1 MKNYLSPENLNLE
14 TSQNLKDLIK
24 ASSEMDGCPIKNILN
39 NETNSMW
46 LSGEGMPQEIIINLK
61 RGILKEFPKK
71 LSAVAIYCW
80 HAYPTNPKLIEI
92 QISKNN
98 ENKFNSLGNFELCL
112 KPGIQL
118 FQLDDDSEFL
128 INEKIQK
135 IILKIIIKETF
146 NGDRTYINNV
156 YLYENIDMN
165 YINANNIS
173 EDNVNLGNNNNNNN
187 GLSDSSSIIYL
198 RESREKNLPRS
209 NFSTIGKDKL
219 NNQLKDNLNTF
230 SKDLTEDLL
239 DLKSKDLGLISINN
253 LNSNPTINLNSINLN
268 NNLTSENNML
278 ISDSELSERKSIN
291 RDRNLFNNDLNVSS
305 KILEEEE
312 EKEKSSIFNSV
323 KKSNTTSKI
332 FNPLKTQN
340 SNLKNNIILTS
351 TNNFQT
357 EIQKEIYKNNEDPI
371 NEYIQNDNLD
381 NYNNNLIFTL
391 QNDFR
396 TYQKYTEE
404 KFKNYDDK
412 ISNIE
417 NELYEI
423 KEKIS
428 KLAENLSTFVDAQNS
443 QNQTIYGYILEEC
456 KHMIDSQIVKA
467 INNLGKISNLNS
479 IGNNNNFNNNNFNN
493 NNFNNN
499 NFNNNESY
507 YKENES
513 YMSSHLVNNNDDN
526 NLNNLNQIPTEENH
540 NINNFINISGI
551 NSNNRNISNIDASKV
566 SEFES
571 KLDFQLE
578 EKFANFSNRLG
589 KKISETILKPS
600 IEKLENMMKGNLNE
614 VKNSLKNVEKRQKQ
628 NLNNSKK
635 SQNRKENISKLL
647 EKLQEQV
654 PDENTYKDFH
664 RKNKI
669 NSNNN
674 INTNNNNKEKD
685 IEPKSY
691 K

>member
-1 MKNYLSPENLNLE
+1 MKNFLSPENLNLE
-14 TSQNLKDLIK
+14 TSQSMKDLIK

-46 LSGEGMPQEIIINLK
+46 LSGEGMPQEITINLK
-61 RGILKEFPKK
+61 RGILKEYPKK

-98 ENKFNSLGNFELCL
+98 ENNFNSLGNFELCL
-112 KPGIQL
+112 KPGTQL
-118 FQLDDDSEFL
+118 FQLDDDNDFL

-135 IILKIIIKETF
+135 ITLKLIIKETF
-146 NGDRTYINNV
+146 KGDRTYINNV

-165 YINANNIS
+165 FINANNIS
-173 EDNVNLGNNNNNNN
+173 EDNVNLGNNNNN

-198 RESREKNLPRS
+198 RESRERNLPRS

-253 LNSNPTINLNSINLN
+253 LNSNPTINLNSIHLS
-268 NNLTSENNML
+268 NNLTSQNNML

-291 RDRNLFNNDLNVSS
+291 RDRNLFNNELNVSS

-312 EKEKSSIFNSV
+312 EKEKSSVFNSV

-332 FNPLKTQN
+332 FNPIKSQST
-340 SNLKNNIILTS
+340 NLKNNNIILTS
-351 TNNFQT
+351 TNNFQGT
-357 EIQKEIYKNNEDPI
+357 DTQKEIYKTNEDPI
-371 NEYIQNDNLD
+371 NEYIQNENIE
-381 NYNNNLIFTL
+381 NYNNNIIYTL
-391 QNDFR
+391 QNDFIS
-396 TYQKYTEE
+396 YQKYTEE
-404 KFKNYDDK
+404 KFKNYDNK

-428 KLAENLSTFVDAQNS
+428 KLAENLSTFVDAQNA
-443 QNQTIYGYILEEC
+443 QNQTIYGYVLGEC

-479 IGNNNNFNNNNFNN
+479 IGNV
-493 NNFNNN
+493 NNN

-513 YMSSHLVNNNDDN
+513 YMSSHLVNNNDE
-526 NLNNLNQIPTEENH
+526 NNLNQIPTEENH

-566 SEFES
+566 SEFER

-628 NLNNSKK
+628 NINITKK
-635 SQNRKENISKLL
+635 SNNQNRKENISKLL
-647 EKLQEQV
+647 EKLQ
-654 PDENTYKDFH
+654 DENIYNKDYH
-664 RKNKI
+664 RKNK
-669 NSNNN
+669 SN
-674 INTNNNNKEKD
+674 NNNNKQ
-685 IEPKSY
+685 
-691 K
+691 

>member
-1 MKNYLSPENLNLE
+1 MKNFLSPENLNLE
-14 TSQNLKDLIK
+14 TSQSMKDLIK

-46 LSGEGMPQEIIINLK
+46 LSGEGMPQEITINLK
-61 RGILKEFPKK
+61 RGILKEYPKK

-98 ENKFNSLGNFELCL
+98 ENNFNSLGNFELCL
-112 KPGIQL
+112 KPGTQL
-118 FQLDDDSEFL
+118 FQLDDDNDFL

-135 IILKIIIKETF
+135 ITLKLIIKETF
-146 NGDRTYINNV
+146 KGDRTYINNV

-165 YINANNIS
+165 FINANNIS
-173 EDNVNLGNNNNNNN
+173 EDNVNLGNNNNN

-198 RESREKNLPRS
+198 RESRERNLPRS

-239 DLKSKDLGLISINN
+239 DLKSKDLGLISMNN
-253 LNSNPTINLNSINLN
+253 LNSNPTINLNTINLN
-268 NNLTSENNML
+268 NNLTSENNMI

-291 RDRNLFNNDLNVSS
+291 KDRILYNNDLNVSS

-312 EKEKSSIFNSV
+312 EKEKSSVFNSV

-332 FNPLKTQN
+332 FNPIKSQST
-340 SNLKNNIILTS
+340 NLKNNNIILTS
-351 TNNFQT
+351 TNNFQGT
-357 EIQKEIYKNNEDPI
+357 DTQKEIYKTNEDPI
-371 NEYIQNDNLD
+371 NEYIQNENIE
-381 NYNNNLIFTL
+381 NYNNNIIYTL
-391 QNDFR
+391 QNDFIA
-396 TYQKYTEE
+396 YQKYTEE
-404 KFKNYDDK
+404 KFKNYDNK

-423 KEKIS
+423 KDKVN
-428 KLAENLSTFVDAQNS
+428 KLAENLSNFIDAQNA
-443 QNQTIYGYILEEC
+443 QNQSIYAYILEEC
-456 KHMIDSQIVKA
+456 KHMIDSRIVNA
-467 INNLGKISNLNS
+467 INNLGRISNLNS
-479 IGNNNNFNNNNFNN
+479 NNNNYNNT
-493 NNFNNN
+493 
-499 NFNNNESY
+499 ESY
-507 YKENES
+507 YKENDS
-513 YMSSHLVNNNDDN
+513 YISNNLVNNNNEN
-526 NLNNLNQIPTEENH
+526 NNNNNNSNYNENNLNQIPTEENN

-551 NSNNRNISNIDASKV
+551 NSNNNNRLSNIDASKV
-566 SEFES
+566 SEFER

-628 NLNNSKK
+628 NINIIKK
-635 SQNRKENISKLL
+635 SNNQNRKENISKLL
-647 EKLQEQV
+647 EKLQ
-654 PDENTYKDFH
+654 DENIYNKDYH
-664 RKNKI
+664 RKNK
-669 NSNNN
+669 SN
-674 INTNNNNKEKD
+674 NNNNKQ
-685 IEPKSY
+685 
-691 K
+691 